1 MNLGEDRI
9 QPATVAVDLG
19 TVTGNLVAGG
29 TLEGR
34 KGKCAG
40 AGARAALP
48 THTTVMT
55 STATA
60 LTRPWADMVLFH
72 PSLSSCDPQDSW

>member
-34 KGKCAG
+34 KVS
-40 AGARAALP
+40 ALAQGRVPPCRP
-48 THTTVMT
+48 T
-55 STATA
+55 
-60 LTRPWADMVLFH
+60 R
-72 PSLSSCDPQDSW
+72 Q